1 MKKKETI
8 FTITLLDYSLL
19 PTCPSPIS
27 PFIQSF
33 LHRDSNSRPLVCQTS
48 VLTTTPQ
55 LPSLVKG
62 KVDVSVS
69 QVTSNQLQILAV
81 TFSADN
87 CNFSNPC
94 K

>member
-1 MKKKETI
+1 MKNRTPSSP
-8 FTITLLDYSLL
+8 SLSSIIHFSQHVL
-19 PTCPSPIS
+19 PPYHLSYNPSSAKTRTHDPW
-27 PFIQSF
+27 FA
-33 LHRDSNSRPLVCQTS
+33 RPVS
-48 VLTTTPQ
+48 TTTPQ
-55 LPSLVKG
+55 LLSLVEG
-62 KVDVSVS
+62 KVDVSVY